1 MAAVVLAADQDM
13 PQAQVDK
20 LLSEGYNSS
29 VSIQHHFPVHT
40 TYFTAT
46 VDDDGKLET
55 YADIY
60 KLDGLVA
67 AAITGKEARVD
78 AVADNAPQGKPK
90 PETQAGNIADSAH

>member
-20 LLSEGYNSS
+20 LLAEGYNSS
-29 VSIQHHFPVHT
+29 VNIQHHFPVHT

-46 VDDDGKLET
+46 VGDDGKLQT

-60 KLDGLVA
+60 KLDGVVA
-67 AAITGKEARVD
+67 AAIGGRASPN
-78 AVADNAPQGKPK
+78 AVADNAPEGKPK